1 MNATIVCNIWPLY
14 HRILMAPSRCGRVSL
29 RECLLEPSASSS
41 VSHSLYGSF
50 ACLHMLVGIAAS
62 PTDLVKVQLQLD
74 GKLIAAGKE
83 PRCCVVVVP
92 STLYNPNRL
101 AVFVRYKGTIDAFR
115 TIASQGGVKGLWKG
129 WVPNC
134 QRAALVQIGDLT
146 TYDAAKQFILRNTSV
161 QVCLVL
167 RLHCTQAV
175 FTSL

>member
-1 MNATIVCNIWPLY
+1 MAFIPQNPDGTFPLWKGIAAGMSAGAIGQFFGESFPVWFVCMLN
-14 HRILMAPSRCGRVSL
+14 
-29 RECLLEPSASSS
+29 
-41 VSHSLYGSF
+41 
-50 ACLHMLVGIAAS
+50 MLVGIAAS